1 MDGETGATAAEP
13 SPHVRDADGAGIVVA
28 PSPDAAH
35 GPLDVLL
42 DGRRL
47 FSVRL
52 EQLGTD
58 PDGAPRI
65 PWPAAL
71 EPHLHG
77 RAAVAL
83 RRPGGVPGAAREV
96 RLGGPGRFAV
106 VDDAGRDL
114 VVNKWG
120 RLGRALGDSDAG
132 VTGRLLD
139 HAEEVAAV
147 LERELGLEPFVTGGT
162 LLGAVR
168 EGRLLGHDDDVDLGY
183 LSAHTDP
190 FEVAREGY
198 EVGRVLC
205 RAGFSVLHHSSGHVQ
220 MHFEHDGASDHY
232 VDVFA
237 GFLREG
243 HWHQLFCIRHPAR
256 RADLLPRS
264 TVHVEGRPMPA
275 PADVALALAAN
286 YGPHWRTPDPAFRFD
301 TPMATRRRLDRWF
314 PGLHADR
321 EDWALLDPPAA
332 PSERARRLADRAG
345 TPALDLGC
353 GTGADTAHLAG
364 RLGRAVGLEWSE
376 TAVERARR
384 TVAGYDAEIRL
395 VNLRDL
401 RAVVRAGA
409 RLAAEEHAW
418 AVLVGRLLE
427 RLDAPARDHV
437 LRLLGMALRRGGF
450 AVLDAD
456 ATGAGLAEAAERH
469 GLAITPA
476 AHGELELRRA
486 RSRAGLVGT
495 RAVA

>member
-1 MDGETGATAAEP
+1 MSRETGATPAEP
-13 SPHVRDADGAGIVVA
+13 SPDVRSADRDGIVVTPSAAA
-28 PSPDAAH
+28 PD
-35 GPLDVLL
+35 GPVDVLL

-52 EQLGTD
+52 EQLPTV
-58 PDGAPRI
+58 PDGAARI
-65 PWPAAL
+65 PWPSAI
-71 EPHLHG
+71 EPYLHG

-83 RRPGGVPGAAREV
+83 RRPGGEPGAAGEV
-96 RLGGPGRFAV
+96 ALGGTGRFAV

-120 RLGRALGDSDAG
+120 RLGRALGDSDVG

-190 FEVAREGY
+190 YEVAREGY
-198 EVGRVLC
+198 EVGRVLR
-205 RAGFSVLHHSSGHVQ
+205 RAGFSVLRHSSGHVQ
-220 MHFEHDGASDHY
+220 MHFAHDGASDHY

-256 RADLLPRS
+256 RTDLLPRS

-275 PADVALALAAN
+275 PADVELALEAN

-301 TPMATRRRLDRWF
+301 TPLATRRRLDHWF
-314 PGLHADR
+314 PGMHVDR
-321 EDWALLDPPAA
+321 EDWALVEPPGDP
-332 PSERARRLADRAG
+332 SDRARRLAARAAM
-345 TPALDLGC
+345 PALDLGC
-353 GTGADTAHLAG
+353 GAGADTAHLAE
-364 RLGRAVGLEWSE
+364 RLGRAVGIDWSE
-376 TAVERARR
+376 PAVEQARR
-384 TVAGYDAEIRL
+384 TVAGLDADVRL

-401 RAVVRAGA
+401 RAVVTAGA
-409 RLAAEEHAW
+409 RLAAEEHGW
-418 AVLVGRLLE
+418 AVLVGRLLD
-427 RLDAPARDHV
+427 RLDEPARDHV
-437 LRLLGMALRRGGF
+437 LRLLGMVLRRGGF
-450 AVLDAD
+450 AVVDAD
-456 ATGAGLAEAAERH
+456 AAGPRLARAAERH
-469 GLAITPA
+469 GLAVTPA

-486 RSRAGLVGT
+486 RSRAGLVGSG
-495 RAVA
+495 AVA

>member
-1 MDGETGATAAEP
+1 MDPETRVTPAEAGPDVRAADR
-13 SPHVRDADGAGIVVA
+13 SGIVVVPGPA
-28 PSPDAAH
+28 AAH
-35 GPLDVLL
+35 GPVDVLL

-52 EQLGTD
+52 EQLGTG

-65 PWPAAL
+65 PWPSAV
-71 EPHLHG
+71 EPHLRG
-77 RAAVAL
+77 RATLAL
-83 RRPGGVPGAAREV
+83 RHPGGPPGAAQEV
-96 RLGGPGRFAV
+96 RLGGDGRFAV

-120 RLGRALGDSDAG
+120 RLGRALGDSDPG
-132 VTGRLLD
+132 VTARLLD
-139 HAEEVAAV
+139 HAGDVTAV

-198 EVGRVLC
+198 EVGRVLR
-205 RAGFSVLHHSSGHVQ
+205 RAGFAVLRHSPGHVQ
-220 MHFEHDGASDHY
+220 MHFEHDGASDHF

-237 GFLREG
+237 GFLRAG

-256 RADLLPRS
+256 RTDLLPRS

-275 PADVALALAAN
+275 PADVALALEAN

-301 TPMATRRRLDRWF
+301 TPAATRRRLDLWF
-314 PGLHADR
+314 PGVHADR
-321 EDWALLDPPAA
+321 EDWALLDPPTA

-345 TPALDLGC
+345 MPALDLGC
-353 GTGADTAHLAG
+353 GTGADTAHLAE

-376 TAVERARR
+376 PAVERARR
-384 TVAGYDAEIRL
+384 TVAGHDAEIRL

-401 RAVVRAGA
+401 RAVVAAGA
-409 RLAAEEHAW
+409 RLAAEEHPW
-418 AVLVGRLLE
+418 AVLVGRLLD

-437 LRLLGMALRRGGF
+437 LRLLGMVLRRGGF
-450 AVLDAD
+450 AVVDAD
-456 ATGAGLAEAAERH
+456 ATGPGVVAAAERH
-469 GLAITPA
+469 GLAIGPA
-476 AHGELELRRA
+476 AHGELELRRVRA
-486 RSRAGLVGT
+486 RAGLVGT
-495 RAVA
+495 GAVA

>member
-1 MDGETGATAAEP
+1 MDRETCATTAEA
-13 SPHVRDADGAGIVVA
+13 PHVLTADRSGIIVA
-28 PSPDAAH
+28 PSPAVAH
-35 GPLDVLL
+35 GPVDVLL

-52 EQLGTD
+52 EHLGAD
-58 PDGAPRI
+58 PDGARRI
-65 PWPAAL
+65 PWPAAV

-77 RAAVAL
+77 RGAVAL
-83 RRPGGVPGAAREV
+83 RHPGGTPGAAHEV
-96 RLGGPGRFAV
+96 RLGGAGRFAV

-120 RLGRALGDSDAG
+120 RLGRALGDSDPG

-168 EGRLLGHDDDVDLGY
+168 EGRLLGHDDDIDLGY
-183 LSAHTDP
+183 VSTHSDP
-190 FEVAREGY
+190 YDVACEGY
-198 EVGRVLC
+198 EVGRVLR
-205 RAGFSVLHHSSGHVQ
+205 RAGFSVLRHSSGHVQ

-275 PADVALALAAN
+275 PADVELALAAN

-301 TPMATRRRLDRWF
+301 TPAATRRRLDLWF
-314 PGLHADR
+314 PGVHADR
-321 EDWALLDPPAA
+321 EDWALLDPPTG
-332 PSERARRLADRAG
+332 PSERARRLAARAT

-353 GTGADTAHLAG
+353 GTGADTAHLAE

-376 TAVERARR
+376 PAVDRARR
-384 TVAGYDAEIRL
+384 TVAGYDADILL

-409 RLAAEEHAW
+409 RLAAEEHGW

-427 RLDAPARDHV
+427 RLDASARDHV
-437 LRLLGMALRRGGF
+437 LRLLAMVLRRGGF

-456 ATGAGLAEAAERH
+456 ATGPGLTEAAERH
-469 GLAITPA
+469 GLAISPA
-476 AHGELELRRA
+476 AHGELEL
-486 RSRAGLVGT
+486 SRAGARAELAG
-495 RAVA
+495 AVA

>member
-1 MDGETGATAAEP
+1 METRATTAEP
-13 SPHVRDADGAGIVVA
+13 SPDVRAVDRHGIVVVQSA
-28 PSPDAAH
+28 TAAS
-35 GPLDVLL
+35 GPVDVLL

-58 PDGAPRI
+58 QDGAPRI
-65 PWPAAL
+65 PWPSAL

-83 RRPGGVPGAAREV
+83 RRPGGASGAAHEA
-96 RLGGPGRFAV
+96 RLGGDDRFAV

-190 FEVAREGY
+190 LDVAREGY
-198 EVGRVLC
+198 EVGRILR
-205 RAGFSVLHHSSGHVQ
+205 RAGFSVLRHSPGHVQ
-220 MHFEHDGASDHY
+220 MHFDHDGASDHY

-275 PADVALALAAN
+275 PADVALALEAN

-301 TPMATRRRLDRWF
+301 TPMSTRRRLEQWF
-314 PGLHADR
+314 PGVHADR
-321 EDWALLDPPAA
+321 EDWALPDPPDG
-332 PSERARRLADRAG
+332 PSPRARRLAARAD

-353 GTGADTAHLAG
+353 GTGADTAHLAE
-364 RLGRAVGLEWSE
+364 RLGRAVGLDWSE
-376 TAVERARR
+376 PAVGRARR
-384 TVAGYDAEIRL
+384 TVAGLDADIRL

-401 RAVVRAGA
+401 RAVVTAGA
-409 RLAAEEHAW
+409 RLAAEEHGW

-437 LRLLGMALRRGGF
+437 LRLLAMVLRRGGF
-450 AVLDAD
+450 AVVDAD
-456 ATGAGLAEAAERH
+456 ATGPDLAGSAERH
-469 GLAITPA
+469 RLAITPV
-476 AHGELELRRA
+476 AHGELELRWA
-486 RSRAGLVGT
+486 RSRAGLVGSG
-495 RAVA
+495 AVA